1 MQHDLSLRLGSSAS
15 SRWPDVRPDIAVRDV
30 AGRYLDELFSLLDL
44 LDLKE
49 LEDVVTALRTVRR
62 EHGTVYV
69 AGNGGSAATAS
80 HWVNDLCK
88 ATKLDGHADVRAA
101 SLTDNTSW
109 LTALANDE
117 GYERVFAGQIESL
130 AREGDALVVISASGN
145 SPNLVEAVRLA
156 RERRVVTVGL
166 LGFDGGALKDLV
178 DHSLWLPTDPGRYG
192 LVESAHSVLCD
203 ILTTCVAAG
212 GGLDDD

>member
-1 MQHDLSLRLGSSAS
+1 MQHDLSLRLRPQVSSP
-15 SRWPDVRPDIAVRDV
+15 WPGVRLETAARDV
-30 AGRYLDELFSLLDL
+30 AGRYLNELFSLLDQ
-44 LDLKE
+44 LDLDALDE
-49 LEDVVTALRTVRR
+49 VVVALRVVRR
-62 EHGTVYV
+62 DHGTIYV

-88 ATKLDGHADVRAA
+88 ATKLYGHADVRAA
-101 SLTDNTSW
+101 CLTDNTSW

-130 AREGDALVVISASGN
+130 SRQGDALVVISASGN

-156 RERRVVTVGL
+156 RGRGVATVGL
-166 LGFDGGALKDLV
+166 LGFDGGVLKELV
-178 DHSLWLPTDPGRYG
+178 HHSLWLPSEPGRYG

-203 ILTTCVAAG
+203 ILTNCLAAG
-212 GGLDDD
+212 GGSDDE